1 MPYVLGVDIG
11 TSFTAAA
18 ITRLGGDSVAAPSS
32 LGLGLRGGAVP
43 TVVFLDEDGRL
54 LVGEA
59 AERRGLECPERMV
72 REFKRRIGDPV
83 PFVIGGVS
91 VAAEDLFATMAR
103 WVVDRAGEREGEP
116 PVAVTLSHPAGWG
129 DHRTGLVRGA
139 LAGVGLADAVLLSE
153 PEAAA
158 LHYASQERVE
168 PGSTIAVYDLG
179 GGTFDAAVLRK
190 NDTDTFTVL
199 GRPGGIER
207 LGGADFDQAVFA
219 HVCAGAGPAFADLD
233 ASDPGV
239 LSALARLRRECTEA
253 KEALSADSEATI
265 PVLLPEAHT
274 SVRLVRSEFEA
285 MIEDPVRSTVEVLA
299 GVLEAAGVGA
309 GDLDAILLIGGSSR
323 IPLVAELLSEEL
335 ERPIAIDADPKAS
348 ISLGAAFAAA
358 GLVEEDLDGDG
369 GGVPVGVPGSPERPE
384 RPAMPS
390 GAPPVLDPAGA
401 ASARSRT
408 GVRIGAVAVSV
419 ALLTGLTAT
428 AAQSPR
434 FFGGLSAAAEA
445 DSSTPTPGSPTGE
458 PKAGDSNPDAPDR
471 NWFSQLTDPVEPPA
485 TASKVP
491 AGIAALGPGGESGSG
506 TTQGEDS
513 GAGDDDS
520 LPAEGK
526 DSPGTTSADPGTAGA
541 EGSGEPSTGRPAP
554 GSPDPTPGA
563 PSSSPSP
570 SPVPEPIPPVTEPTP
585 PPVTPPPVTE
595 PPVTEPTPPP
605 VTEPPVTEPPPPPAT
620 QPPPTT
626 EPALPPATEPPPTAE
641 PTPPA
646 GPVPTQAAP
655 VDPGPVPDVAVE
667 TAPAPPPAAPEG

>member
-18 ITRLGGDSVAAPSS
+18 ITRLGGDSVATPSA

-43 TVVFLDEDGRL
+43 TVVFLGEDGQM

-83 PFVIGGVS
+83 PFVVGGVS

-116 PVAVTLSHPAGWG
+116 PVAVTVSHPAGWG

-139 LAGVGLADAVLLSE
+139 LAGVGLADVMLLSE

-158 LHYASQERVE
+158 LHYASQERIE

-190 NDTDTFTVL
+190 NDSDTFTVL
-199 GRPGGIER
+199 GRPGGMER

-219 HVCAGAGPAFADLD
+219 HVAAGAGSAFADLD
-233 ASDPGV
+233 VSDTGV
-239 LSALARLRRECTEA
+239 LSALARVRRECTEA

-265 PVLLPEAHT
+265 PVLLPGAHT
-274 SVRLVRSEFEA
+274 SVRLVRSEFES

-299 GVLEAAGVGA
+299 GVLEAAGVEA
-309 GDLDAILLIGGSSR
+309 ADLDAILLIGGSSR

-348 ISLGAAFAAA
+348 IALGAAFAAA
-358 GLVEEDLDGDG
+358 GLVEEDLDGDDG
-369 GGVPVGVPGSPERPE
+369 GAPAGAPGIPE
-384 RPAMPS
+384 RPAMAS
-390 GAPPVLDPAGA
+390 GAPPVLAPAGA
-401 ASARSRT
+401 GTARSRT

-445 DSSTPTPGSPTGE
+445 DSSTGPPSSPTGE
-458 PKAGDSNPDAPDR
+458 PTGGDTNPDTPDR
-471 NWFSQLTDPVEPPA
+471 TWFSQLTDPAGPPA
-485 TASKVP
+485 PANGVP
-491 AGIAALGPGGESGSG
+491 AGIAALGPGSGSG
-506 TTQGEDS
+506 QAATQEKDS
-513 GAGDDDS
+513 GAGDDS
-520 LPAEGK
+520 LPTGRK
-526 DSPGTTSADPGTAGA
+526 SSPGTTSADSGTAGA
-541 EGSGEPSTGRPAP
+541 DGSGEPSAAPAP
-554 GSPDPTPGA
+554 GTPDPTPGT
-563 PSSSPSP
+563 PPGSPSPSP
-570 SPVPEPIPPVTEPTP
+570 SPVPEPTPPPATEPPLTQPPPTTEPPPVTQPPVTQQPPTTEPTP
-585 PPVTPPPVTE
+585 PPVTQPPPS
-595 PPVTEPTPPP
+595 
-605 VTEPPVTEPPPPPAT
+605 
-620 QPPPTT
+620 PTT
-626 EPALPPATEPPPTAE
+626 EPAPPPS
-641 PTPPA
+641 
-646 GPVPTQAAP
+646 GPVPTQSAP
-655 VDPGPVPDVAVE
+655 VDPSPEPSAAIE
-667 TAPAPPPAAPEG
+667 TAPAPPPTAPEG

>member
-18 ITRLGGDSVAAPSS
+18 ITRLGGDSVATPSA

-43 TVVFLDEDGRL
+43 TVVFLGEDGRM

-83 PFVIGGVS
+83 PFVVGGVS

-116 PVAVTLSHPAGWG
+116 PVAVTVSHPAGWG
-129 DHRTGLVRGA
+129 DHRTGLVRAA
-139 LAGVGLADAVLLSE
+139 LAGVGLADVVLLSE

-158 LHYASQERVE
+158 LHYASQERIE

-190 NDTDTFTVL
+190 NDTETFTVL

-219 HVCAGAGPAFADLD
+219 HVAAGAGPAFADLD
-233 ASDPGV
+233 VSDPGV
-239 LSALARLRRECTEA
+239 LSALARVRRECTEA

-265 PVLLPEAHT
+265 PVLLPGAHT
-274 SVRLVRSEFEA
+274 SVRLVRSEFES

-299 GVLEAAGVGA
+299 GVLEAAGVEA
-309 GDLDAILLIGGSSR
+309 ADLDAILLIGGSSR
-323 IPLVAELLSEEL
+323 IPLVAELLSEQL

-358 GLVEEDLDGDG
+358 GLVEEDLDGDDG
-369 GGVPVGVPGSPERPE
+369 GAPAGAPGSPERPVL
-384 RPAMPS
+384 AS
-390 GAPPVLDPAGA
+390 GAPPALAPAGA
-401 ASARSRT
+401 GTARSRT

-445 DSSTPTPGSPTGE
+445 DSRTGTPSSPTGE
-458 PKAGDSNPDAPDR
+458 PTGGGGNPDTPDR
-471 NWFSQLTDPVEPPA
+471 NWFSQLTDPAAPPA
-485 TASKVP
+485 PVKAVP
-491 AGIAALGPGGESGSG
+491 AGIAALGPGGSDAG
-506 TTQGEDS
+506 TTQGKDS
-513 GAGDDDS
+513 GAGDKDS
-520 LPAEGK
+520 LPTGGK
-526 DSPGTTSADPGTAGA
+526 GSAGTTSADPGTAGTD
-541 EGSGEPSTGRPAP
+541 GSGEPSTGPAP
-554 GSPDPTPGA
+554 ETPGPDA
-563 PSSSPSP
+563 VTPPNSP
-570 SPVPEPIPPVTEPTP
+570 SPVPEPTP
-585 PPVTPPPVTE
+585 PPVTPPPVTQ
-595 PPVTEPTPPP
+595 
-605 VTEPPVTEPPPPPAT
+605 PA
-620 QPPPTT
+620 PSPTT
-626 EPALPPATEPPPTAE
+626 EPAPPVTQPPPSPTTEPAPPVTQPPPSPTTE
-641 PTPPA
+641 PAPPPVTQPPPSPTTEPAPPPA
-646 GPVPTQAAP
+646 GPVPSQSAP
-655 VDPGPVPDVAVE
+655 VDPSPEPSVAIE